1 MEIAGATAGLSGS
14 NMDCASR
21 VRDPAFLVL
30 PRVHATREIETL
42 SLLLFLSLRSP
53 NAASPRNVL
62 RLTRANA
69 EERRRR
75 VWSVVE
81 RRIFAVHG
89 FFCRPSDGCCFLEGV
104 YYTME
109 LLPRIWYGKI
119 FRYDDPVEGFI

>member
-69 EERRRR
+69 EERRRK

-89 FFCRPSDGCCFLEGV
+89 FFCRPSDGCCFLEGF
-104 YYTME
+104 YYTVE
-109 LLPRIWYGKI
+109 LLVWENISMI
-119 FRYDDPVEGFI
+119 Q

>member
-1 MEIAGATAGLSGS
+1 
-14 NMDCASR
+14 MDCASR

-104 YYTME
+104 YYTVE

-119 FRYDDPVEGFI
+119 FRYDDPVKRFILFLFLFFFYQEE